1 MNVLSLT
8 LFCIFA
14 TSVVAFVPKS
24 MKFSKPVHPEKMAV
38 FDDAVK
44 DWAKT
49 YPDAYQYGFG
59 PTTKAER
66 WNGRHAMFGW
76 VALIATGYAKSH
88 GLIPNADSLLN
99 LKEWGTLALV
109 YGGSIT
115 NERAVILAGH
125 MHLLL
130 ISVLATFSPLSFQDR
145 LLLDSDEKDEPA
157 AGLIPKI
164 VPGLTKEAE
173 LLNGRL
179 AMLGLV
185 VLVTY
190 SAAFQVPILDAI
202 NTGLGGLLL

>member
-1 MNVLSLT
+1 MNFLSLT

-24 MKFSKPVHPEKMAV
+24 VKFSKPAHPVKMAV

-190 SAAFQVPILDAI
+190 SATFQVPILDAI